1 MWTNSDLKIRAKANL
16 KRNYWGAVL
25 GGVLLPI
32 ASSSSSSSLSSFTT
46 NIRNSGVAGLG
57 EEQVMALVAVL
68 LAVSFVGAIIGIAL
82 QILVFN
88 PLIVG
93 LDRYFVTCQTQE
105 KTDMK
110 LFGFG
115 FKNSYGNIVLAMF
128 LQRLFIVLWSLL
140 CVIPGIYK
148 SYQWMLVPYIL
159 AENPG
164 MKAADARRKSA
175 ELMDGNK
182 WKAFV
187 LELSFLGWILLSLC
201 TCGILAVFYVT
212 PYQQLT
218 YAEFYTAVKAEK
230 AGSVQA

>member
-25 GGVLLPI
+25 GGVLLSI
-32 ASSSSSSSLSSFTT
+32 ASSLSSSLSSFIT
-46 NIRNSGVAGLG
+46 NIQNSGVAGLG
-57 EEQVMALVAVL
+57 EEQIMALVAVL
-68 LAVSFVGAIIGIAL
+68 LVVSFVGAIIGIAL
-82 QILVFN
+82 QILVFD

-128 LQRLFIVLWSLL
+128 LQRLFITLWSLL

-212 PYQQLT
+212 PYKQLT